1 VEIRETRTTVG
12 DPERAAADRV
22 RVLVVDDSPEARAA
36 IGDVVAHVDEF
47 VLVASAA
54 SGEDALALLP
64 EHDPDLVLLD
74 IRMKGLDG
82 PETTRLIRAGG
93 SRAVVVLVSALS
105 GPELPGEAHSC
116 GADAIIQKRDVSPRL
131 LTSLWPSLRSRTLV
145 ARAGALAR

>member
-1 VEIRETRTTVG
+1 VKIRDTRTTAGHTV
-12 DPERAAADRV
+12 RAADDRV
-22 RVLVVDDSPEARAA
+22 RVFVVDDSPEAGAA
-36 IGDVVAHVDEF
+36 IGEVVAHVDQF

-54 SGEDALALLP
+54 SGDEALALLP

-74 IRMKGLDG
+74 VRMKGLDG

-93 SRAVVVLVSALS
+93 SRAAVVLVSALS
-105 GPELPGEAHSC
+105 GPELPREAHSC

-145 ARAGALAR
+145 AGAGALVR